1 MFAKI
6 QHIHFVGIGGI
17 GMSGIAEVLL
27 NLGYKV
33 SGSDL
38 KSSAVTQRLASLGAI
53 TFEGHR
59 AENISGAEVVVTS
72 SAIATENPEVTE
84 AHKLHIPVI
93 QRAEM
98 LAELMRLK
106 YGIAIA
112 GMHGKTTTTSMV
124 AAVLAGGGLD
134 PTVVV
139 GGRVDA
145 MGSNARLGKSQYLVA
160 EADESDRSF
169 LKLSPILSVVTNID
183 REHMDCYRNMRDV
196 KKTFLDFMDRVPFYG
211 MIVACNDDPLL
222 RRLLPEVQ
230 RRTVTYGT
238 RRGSDFLIKV
248 PAADSHV
255 LQNRRDMGHPTDE
268 VAPPVP
274 RPLREGGNSDV
285 RGPLSRFSVR
295 YRDHDLG
302 EFTLHVPGLHNVLNA
317 TAAIAVGV
325 GLDVSVDAI
334 RAALDQFRG
343 VDRRFQLRGRAAGV
357 SVIDDYGHHP
367 TEIKATLAAARQCG
381 FGKIHVIFQP
391 HRYTR
396 TRDLMD
402 EFTTAFAD
410 ADSLFV
416 LDIYAASEKPI
427 EGITAEILAQ
437 KIAEKS
443 GKPVRHVS
451 SFADAV
457 NAATSAA
464 RDGDMILTLGAGSVS
479 QLGPMML
486 EKLKERE

>member
-6 QHIHFVGIGGI
+6 QQIHFVGIGGI

-38 KSSAVTQRLASLGAI
+38 KQSGVTQRLASLGAAI
-53 TFEGHR
+53 FEGHR
-59 AENISGAEVVVTS
+59 AQNISGAEVVVTS
-72 SAIATENPEVTE
+72 SAIAGENPEVVE
-84 AHKLHIPVI
+84 AHKLHMPVI

-196 KKTFLDFMDRVPFYG
+196 KKTFLEFMNRVPFYG

-238 RRGSDFLIKV
+238 KRGSDFWVKLETGGS
-248 PAADSHV
+248 PAIAGAS
-255 LQNRRDMGHPTDE
+255 
-268 VAPPVP
+268 
-274 RPLREGGNSDV
+274 
-285 RGPLSRFSVR
+285 GPLGRFRVS
-295 YRDHDLG
+295 YRKKDMG
-302 EFTLHVPGLHNVLNA
+302 EFTLHVPGVHNVLNA

-325 GLDVSVDAI
+325 GLDVDAEAI

-343 VDRRFQLRGRAAGV
+343 VDRRFQLRGRVAGV

-367 TEIKATLAAARQCG
+367 TEVKATLAAARQCG
-381 FGKIHVIFQP
+381 FNKIHVVFQP

-396 TRDLMD
+396 TRDLME

-410 ADSLFV
+410 ADSLLV

-427 EGITAEILAQ
+427 EGISGERLART
-437 KIAEKS
+437 IGEKGGRDS
-443 GKPVRHVS
+443 QYVS

-457 NAATSAA
+457 SSVAAAA
-464 RDGDMILTLGAGSVS
+464 HDGDMILTLGAGSVA
-479 QLGPMML
+479 QLGPMIV
-486 EKLKERE
+486 ERLKEQQDVALRN